1 MIRSRIVT
9 LLLLS
14 ITVTLFVFVS
24 AKTIIRK
31 ERNQSLTVG
40 SASEEIASN
49 DIWFEPKSAIHG
61 FTAEGVRF
69 SSETWE
75 STDGIGIFLYRRYC
89 DSSKTATEIL
99 FREVKDA
106 TVVFETGTLTNSNG
120 EITGK
125 RFIVSFDKQAPP
137 QQLIFWTEGRMLY
150 RVESSSFRHALLF
163 EKLFPSL

>member
-1 MIRSRIVT
+1 MSRSRMVT

-14 ITVTLFVFVS
+14 ITLTLFAFVS

-31 ERNQSLTVG
+31 ERSQSLTAG
-40 SASEEIASN
+40 SVSKEIASN

-61 FTAEGVRF
+61 LTAEGVRF

-75 STDGIGIFLYRRYC
+75 STDGIGVFLYRMYC
-89 DSSKTATEIL
+89 GSSKSATESL
-99 FREVKDA
+99 FQEVKDA
-106 TVVFETGTLTNSNG
+106 TVFETSTLTNSNG

-125 RFIVSFDKQAPP
+125 RFIVSFDKQNPS

-150 RVESSSFRHALLF
+150 RVESSSFRHTLLF
-163 EKLFPSL
+163 EKLFPGL